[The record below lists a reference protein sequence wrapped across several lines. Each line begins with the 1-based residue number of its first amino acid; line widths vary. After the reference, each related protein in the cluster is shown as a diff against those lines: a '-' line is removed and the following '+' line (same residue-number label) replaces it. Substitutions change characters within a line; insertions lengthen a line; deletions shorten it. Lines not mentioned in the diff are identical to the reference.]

1 MEHDQMAHPRLFR
14 FGVQGRSLGPTQD
27 WLAMLRRA
35 EGFGYTSYLALD
47 HFVRGFDTVAS
58 LAAAAMVTSMQVGS
72 FVFDNDFRHP
82 ALTAKAAATID
93 VLSDGRFEFG
103 IGAGWLKEEYDQT
116 GIPFEPAGLRVAKLA
131 EAVRLIKIIFMQEH
145 PVSFTGEHYTVTD
158 LICTP
163 KPPSRPDRPHPPF
176 IIGGGSQK
184 ILTLAGQEADIVGI
198 TTRARPDGSKDSQ
211 DLTAAATER
220 KFNWVREAASDRFA
234 DLELNMMVNDI
245 VITAERDAVA
255 DRLAGQY
262 GLTRD
267 EILESPLILIGSV
280 DEMVAALEVRRE
292 RYGFSYIC
300 TTEPNMTTLAPV
312 VARLAGR

>member
-1 MEHDQMAHPRLFR
+1 MAHPRLFR
-14 FGVQGRSLGPTQD
+14 FGVQGRSLGPHQE

-35 EGFGYTSYLALD
+35 EGLGFTSYLALD

-58 LAAAAMVTSMQVGS
+58 LAAAAMVTNMRVGS

-93 VLSDGRFEFG
+93 VLSDGRFELG

-116 GIPFEPAGLRVAKLA
+116 GIPFEPASLRIARLA
-131 EAVRLIKIIFMQEH
+131 EAIRLIKTIFTEEH
-145 PVSFTGEHYTVTD
+145 PVSFAGEHYTVTD

-163 KPPSRPDRPHPPF
+163 KPLARPGRPHPPF
-176 IIGGGSQK
+176 IVGGGSQK
-184 ILTLAGQEADIVGI
+184 ILTLAGKEADIVGI
-198 TTRARPDGSKDSQ
+198 TTRARPDGLKDDQ

-220 KFNWVREAASDRFA
+220 KITWVREAAGDRFA
-234 DLELNMMVNDI
+234 DIEFNLMVTDI
-245 VITAERDAVA
+245 VINGEREAAA
-255 DRLAGQY
+255 DTLADQY

-267 EILESPLILIGSV
+267 EILDSPLILIGSV
-280 DEMVAALEVRRE
+280 DEVVAALESRRE

-300 TTEPNMTTLAPV
+300 TTEPNITALAPV

>member
-1 MEHDQMAHPRLFR
+1 MAHPRLFR
-14 FGVQGRSLGPTQD
+14 FGVQGRSLGPHQE

-35 EGFGYTSYLALD
+35 EGFGFTSYLALD

-58 LAAAAMVTSMQVGS
+58 LAAAAMVTNMRVGS

-93 VLSDGRFEFG
+93 VLSDGRFELG

-116 GIPFEPAGLRVAKLA
+116 GIPFEPASVRIAKLA
-131 EAVRLIKIIFMQEH
+131 EAIRLIKTIFTEEH
-145 PVSFTGEHYTVTD
+145 PVSFSGEHYTVTD

-163 KPPSRPDRPHPPF
+163 KPISRPDRPHPPF
-176 IIGGGSQK
+176 IVGGGSQK
-184 ILTLAGQEADIVGI
+184 ILTLAGKEADIVGI
-198 TTRARPDGSKDSQ
+198 TTRARPDGLKDNQ

-220 KFNWVREAASDRFA
+220 KIGWVRDAAGNRFA
-234 DLELNMMVNDI
+234 DIELNMMVNDI
-245 VITAERDAVA
+245 VITSEREATA

-267 EILESPLILIGSV
+267 DILDSPLMLIGTV
-280 DEMVAALEVRRE
+280 DEMVAALEERRE

-300 TTEPNMTTLAPV
+300 TTEPNLTTLAPV

>member
-1 MEHDQMAHPRLFR
+1 MAHPRLFR
-14 FGVQGRSLGPTQD
+14 FGVQGRSLGPHQE

-35 EGFGYTSYLALD
+35 EGYGFTSYLALD

-58 LAAAAMVTSMQVGS
+58 LAAAAMVTNMRVGS

-93 VLSDGRFEFG
+93 VLSDGRFELG

-116 GIPFEPAGLRVAKLA
+116 GIPFEPASVRIAKLA
-131 EAVRLIKIIFMQEH
+131 EAIRLIKTIFTEEH
-145 PVSFTGEHYTVTD
+145 PVSFSGEHYTVTD

-163 KPPSRPDRPHPPF
+163 KPISRPDRPHPPF
-176 IIGGGSQK
+176 IVGGGSQK
-184 ILTLAGQEADIVGI
+184 ILTLAGKEADIVGI
-198 TTRARPDGSKDSQ
+198 TTRARPDGLKDDQ

-220 KFNWVREAASDRFA
+220 KIGWVRDAAGNRFA
-234 DLELNMMVNDI
+234 DIEFNMMVNDI
-245 VITAERDAVA
+245 VITSERGATA

-267 EILESPLILIGSV
+267 DILDSPLMLIGTV
-280 DEMVAALEVRRE
+280 DEMVAALEERRE

-300 TTEPNMTTLAPV
+300 ATEPNMTALAPV

>member
-1 MEHDQMAHPRLFR
+1 MAHPRLFR
-14 FGVQGRSLGPTQD
+14 FGVQGRSLGPHQE

-35 EGFGYTSYLALD
+35 EGFGFTSYLALD

-58 LAAAAMVTSMQVGS
+58 LAAAAMVTNMRVGS

-93 VLSDGRFEFG
+93 VLSDGRFELG

-116 GIPFEPAGLRVAKLA
+116 GIPFEPASVRIAKLA
-131 EAVRLIKIIFMQEH
+131 EAIRLIKTIFTEEH
-145 PVSFTGEHYTVTD
+145 PVSFSGEFYTVTD

-163 KPPSRPDRPHPPF
+163 KPISRPDRPHPPF
-176 IIGGGSQK
+176 IVGGGSQK
-184 ILTLAGQEADIVGI
+184 ILTLAGKEADIVGI
-198 TTRARPDGSKDSQ
+198 TTRARPDGLKDDQ

-220 KFNWVREAASDRFA
+220 KIGWVRDAAGNRFA
-234 DLELNMMVNDI
+234 DIELNMMVNDI
-245 VITAERDAVA
+245 VITSEREATA

-267 EILESPLILIGSV
+267 DILDSPLMLIGTV
-280 DEMVAALEVRRE
+280 DEMVAALEERRE

-300 TTEPNMTTLAPV
+300 TTEPNLTTLAPV